1 MTTQSGRPANPMTLR
16 GAVDLSSLAK
26 PAAPAGAA
34 SGPATSV
41 PGVVFDATDETFVA
55 DVVERSKTVPVLVDL
70 WADWCGPCKQLS
82 PILEKV
88 VGEQAGKLLLAKVDV
103 DSNPQVA
110 QLFQVQSIPAVFVV
124 LGGRPFPLFQGA
136 LPEAH
141 VRQYVDQVLQ
151 AAQQAGVTGR
161 AEVVADGEPED
172 ADGAEPVEE
181 PLPPHHQAAYDAI
194 DAGDYAA
201 AVAAYEAALN
211 ESPADEMARVG
222 LAQVKLLQRTGDAD
236 PQAARAAAAADPAD
250 VAAQILVADLDLL
263 GGHVEDAFSRL
274 VDTVR
279 VTSGSARD
287 AARSHL
293 VELFEVVGADDPR
306 VAAGRI
312 ALANALF

>member
-1 MTTQSGRPANPMTLR
+1 MTTQSGRPASPMSLR

-26 PAAPAGAA
+26 PPAAAGGA
-34 SGPATSV
+34 SGPSTSV
-41 PGVVFDATDETFVA
+41 PGVVFDSTDATFVQ

-88 VGEQAGKLLLAKVDV
+88 VGEQGGRLLLAKVDV
-103 DSNPQVA
+103 DANPQIS

-161 AEVVADGEPED
+161 AEVAADGEEPEES
-172 ADGAEPVEE
+172 AEPAEE

-201 AVAAYEAALN
+201 AITAYEAALN

-222 LAQVKLLQRTGDAD
+222 LAQVKLLQRTADAD
-236 PQAARAAAAADPAD
+236 PQAARAAAAADPTD

-263 GGHVEDAFSRL
+263 GGHVDDAFSRL

-279 VTSGSARD
+279 VTSGSDRD
-287 AARSHL
+287 AVRSHL
-293 VELFEVVGADDPR
+293 VELFEVVGSDDPR